1 MPSSFRDA
9 FSAVKVAAKDA
20 AEALQKEW
28 QFTFEDYSCRLSLV
42 RPNLIATDFPSRPR
56 QHWLAARLN
65 RDHASSY
72 LVINLSGC
80 IYDTFELQG
89 PVMDIMM
96 SGCVLPL
103 EVLLRLVV
111 SVHHWLARQARNVV
125 VVHGADD
132 PAGTAA
138 SYGPGSFPVVLF
150 FACYLSWVGKADHPK
165 EAMLEVSRRMGISK
179 TIWPSQLR
187 YLSYFELLQ
196 RGNLDLWSHPARLA
210 RVVLVHMGS
219 QKRDRALEVW
229 KQEHLLFRTN
239 VSEDDDV
246 CHTSAFRITSSAE
259 GDLSLRLVTR
269 QAEVED
275 GAVGDWELELQVC
288 FHTSLI
294 ALAGGFTRFPSTEID
309 HAAELPEG
317 CTLDV
322 FVERLS
328 GGQEDAD
335 GSGSAAA
342 AVAERSKQSPDA
354 QFFDL
359 SADDGVE
366 THDERAPRESS
377 RLSVFAPDD
386 IDAFFDEL

>member
-65 RDHASSY
+65 RDHPGSY

-80 IYDTFELQG
+80 VYDTFELQG

-275 GAVGDWELELQVC
+275 GAVGDWELELQ
-288 FHTSLI
+288 
-294 ALAGGFTRFPSTEID
+294 ID

-322 FVERLS
+322 FVERLN

-366 THDERAPRESS
+366 TQDARARESS